1 MPPLNLP
8 LRRVGRVLTDHV
20 RRLRAALTGLAGQV
34 RAAVARVIG
43 QATGEA
49 VRDALGVILE
59 GPPARPSTEQSH
71 EDRQGLWGQPRRPR
85 WPGPSFDVDDP
96 DDDEPERYRESA
108 HGRGDDELPDPTTS
122 APSCANAWSRA
133 VATGC
138 QAASWWL
145 QRYPGRFSL
154 LAATA
159 IGVAAGVTTLVG
171 SPFVTAGSAVA
182 ASALGIL
189 ALADAARSAADLV
202 AETVE

>member
-8 LRRVGRVLTDHV
+8 LRRVGRVLTGHV
-20 RRLRAALTGLAGQV
+20 RRLRDALTGLAGQV

-49 VRDALGVILE
+49 VRDALGVILD
-59 GPPARPSTEQSH
+59 GPPARQVTDEPPRER
-71 EDRQGLWGQPRRPR
+71 EGLWGQPRRPR
-85 WPGPSFDVDDP
+85 WPGPPYEADDL
-96 DDDEPERYRESA
+96 DDEPERYRESA
-108 HGRGDDELPDPTTS
+108 YGRGDDELPAPTTS

-145 QRYPGRFSL
+145 RRYPGRFSL
-154 LAATA
+154 LAAAA
-159 IGVAAGVTTLVG
+159 IGVAAGLTALVG

-202 AETVE
+202 AETME